1 MQSPSPDQKTNDAL
15 AGTGKQ
21 SILIV
26 DDHPPVIAA
35 IKSKLNEEYTILTAE
50 SREAAMELALAERP
64 DLVLLETRLPDL
76 DGFEF
81 CRQLK
86 ADPQTE
92 DIPVIFLTAHDEP
105 ESEIRGLEAGA
116 IDYIVKPIRPAT
128 LALRLN
134 NHLALKRTRDLLYN
148 QSLVDS
154 LTGIGNRRCFEDT
167 FSREWYRAMRHGT
180 PISLALIDLDH
191 FQRYSQNLGRRQGEE
206 CLSQVARMLKVTLQR
221 WADTAARYGGSRFV
235 AIMPQTSEEGAR
247 RVAERVRAA
256 LAQLAIPHGFSDAS
270 PLVTLSIGLASCV
283 PAVGQDPVCLLR
295 AANDQLLE
303 AIDAGRDQVR

>member
-1 MQSPSPDQKTNDAL
+1 MQSPDPGQKSSEAL
-15 AGTGKQ
+15 AGTSRQ

-26 DDHPPVIAA
+26 DDHPGVAA
-35 IKSKLNEEYTILTAE
+35 AVKGKLGEDYAILTAE
-50 SREAAMELALAERP
+50 SRDAAMELALAERP
-64 DLVLLETRLPDL
+64 DLVLLETKLPDL
-76 DGFEF
+76 DGFEL

-86 ADPQTE
+86 SDPQTE
-92 DIPVIFLTAHDEP
+92 DIPVIFLTAHDEA
-105 ESEIRGLEAGA
+105 ENEIRGLEAGA

-128 LALRLN
+128 LALRIN

-167 FSREWYRAMRHGT
+167 FSREWYRAMRHGSS
-180 PISLALIDLDH
+180 ISLALIELDH
-191 FQRYSQNLGRRQGEE
+191 FQRYSQNLGRRQGDE

-221 WADTAARYGGSRFV
+221 WADTPARYGGARFV

-247 RVAERVRAA
+247 RVAGRVRTA
-256 LAQLAIPHGFSDAS
+256 LSQLAIPHGFNDAS
-270 PLVTLSIGLASCV
+270 PLVTVSIGLASCV
-283 PAVGQDPVCLLR
+283 PSVGQDPIWLLR

-303 AIDAGRDQVR
+303 AIDAGRDRVR